1 MAKKIIIANW
11 KMNPETDKKAK
22 ELFSLSRKAALRFKN
37 TKVVI
42 CPPNIYFQS
51 LGSFASKSGCISI
64 GAQDVSIFSGSG
76 PQTGEVSAE
85 MLKKIGVEYVII
97 GHSSRREF
105 GESGSDINK
114 KIKNSL
120 AAGLK
125 PILCVGE
132 KERGDSGEFMKVV
145 EAQLRESLEDIK
157 NEKSAKNLIIA
168 YEPVW
173 AISNNGNLKADN
185 PDSVFGMSIF
195 IKKTLAA
202 ILGED
207 ATKKI
212 SIIYGG
218 SVASQ
223 TVKDFLERGGAN
235 GLLVGGKSLVAK
247 EFEEIL
253 KIADNSK

>member
-11 KMNPETDKKAK
+11 KMNPETGEKAK
-22 ELFSLSRKAALRFKN
+22 ELFSLSRKAALKLKN

-51 LGSFASKSGCISI
+51 LGGLASKSGRISM

-76 PQTGEVSAE
+76 PQTGEISAE
-85 MLKKIGVEYVII
+85 MLKKIGVEYVIL
-97 GHSSRREF
+97 GHSSRREL

-120 AAGLK
+120 ATGLK

-132 KERGDSGEFMKVV
+132 KERCDNGEFMKVV
-145 EAQLRESLEDIK
+145 EAQLKESLDGLK
-157 NEKSAKNLIIA
+157 SEKSLKNLIIA

-173 AISNNGNLKADN
+173 AISKKGSFKADN

-195 IKKTLAA
+195 IRKTLAA

-207 ATKKI
+207 AVKKI
-212 SIIYGG
+212 PIIYGG

-223 TVKDFLERGGAN
+223 TVKDFLERGGVN

-253 KIADNSK
+253 KIADSSK